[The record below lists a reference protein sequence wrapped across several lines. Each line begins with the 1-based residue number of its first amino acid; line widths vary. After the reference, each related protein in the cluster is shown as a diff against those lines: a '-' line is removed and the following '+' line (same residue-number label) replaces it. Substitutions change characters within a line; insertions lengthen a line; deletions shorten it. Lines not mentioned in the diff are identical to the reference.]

1 MKRKIITKVIMMF
14 GIVLLLTIN
23 SSNIAKADTTTIQYD
38 GKITYGSSTVGSFYV
53 DGKRAFCMDHSKL
66 SPSSGTVAENSIYSD
81 SNVVKCLYYGWE
93 GVEVWSGFNG
103 NSNYGIVATTLALDH
118 YVNGSNK
125 TVAKDFIAFLD
136 SAPIP
141 KESLEF
147 TTKDLEAKIQDG
159 KQVTEQTTVMGTT
172 GITLELNIPNYITIV
187 CDNGNW
193 SKTGGNVELRN
204 GDTIHFEAPIN
215 ITGNWTSNSMANS
228 YTLNAI
234 LSKTNDDK
242 LQRVVKLG
250 KKNPTTYT
258 NISINFVKTGDVKI
272 HKEDRNT
279 KKSLSGAKF
288 NIYRDINENG
298 KIDKGDELVKIVTTG
313 ENGNSE
319 ESHQEELCYP
329 FAVLIDTGRS
339 SELCGLKWRNI
350 DFKNRKMHIRQS
362 YQRVNEYEYKD
373 GEIIK
378 IGSVLEETTLKS
390 RTSKREIPMSKGVHK
405 ILLEIYN
412 ETLKKC
418 GQVDDDNFVFI
429 NTKGRPVTG
438 ECLRNRLDD
447 LLERNNLQSVSLHRF
462 RHTFATRLYEA
473 KVQLKNIQALLG
485 HSTVQMTERYL
496 HINEKDQA
504 NAIEQL
510 EQYNEEKGIKVCV

>member
-1 MKRKIITKVIMMF
+1 MGKKYIDNKVKDKYGNRKRGDSWEGRIFLLQEPVSLYDIDTRRLEMRKKSLKEKCDDFVSMNQEYTR
-14 GIVLLLTIN
+14 IV
-23 SSNIAKADTTTIQYD
+23 
-38 GKITYGSSTVGSFYV
+38 
-53 DGKRAFCMDHSKL
+53 
-66 SPSSGTVAENSIYSD
+66 NSIQ
-81 SNVVKCLYYGWE
+81 
-93 GVEVWSGFNG
+93 F
-103 NSNYGIVATTLALDH
+103 
-118 YVNGSNK
+118 
-125 TVAKDFIAFLD
+125 
-136 SAPIP
+136 
-141 KESLEF
+141 
-147 TTKDLEAKIQDG
+147 
-159 KQVTEQTTVMGTT
+159 
-172 GITLELNIPNYITIV
+172 ITLEYYEKLRNECERLYSEIIELVNAKRKTKFIEQVDFIYKNSQDLLAKLKYKNPELAQKANDRKVKDWFYEWLWNYKYGHKAKTTFEGYVSKTKNHIIRVFGERYLSEVTTIEIQKFINDLMLEYKPSTVRQIYLLLQEGYARAVKEKIIAQTPVVDIEMPQVIPNTMMCVDI
-187 CDNGNW
+187 DM
-193 SKTGGNVELRN
+193 ER
-204 GDTIHFEAPIN
+204 
-215 ITGNWTSNSMANS
+215 
-228 YTLNAI
+228 TLI
-234 LSKTNDDK
+234 
-242 LQRVVKLG
+242 
-250 KKNPTTYT
+250 
-258 NISINFVKTGDVKI
+258 
-272 HKEDRNT
+272 
-279 KKSLSGAKF
+279 
-288 NIYRDINENG
+288 DIFAR
-298 KIDKGDELVKIVTTG
+298 
-313 ENGNSE
+313 
-319 ESHQEELCYP
+319 EELCYP
-329 FAVLIDTGRS
+329 FAVLIDTGLRS

-350 DFKNRKMHIRQS
+350 DFKNRKMNIRQS

>member
-1 MKRKIITKVIMMF
+1 MRLNMKRKIITKVIMMF

-53 DGKRAFCMDHSKL
+53 DGKRAFCMDQSKL
-66 SPSSGTVAENSIYSD
+66 SPSSGTVAETSIYSN
-81 SNVVKCLYYGWE
+81 SNVVKCLYYGWK

-147 TTKDLEAKIQDG
+147 TKKELEAKIQDG

-193 SKTGGNVELRN
+193 SKTGGTVELRN

-250 KKNPTTYT
+250 EKNPTTYT

-319 ESHQEELCYP
+319 EIKLPIGIYIVKEIMAPKGYTLDYVVNKFSITEPNQKIEVNFADKIIENTVNINKQANNDSIKYGINKGEGIPDTYFSLYELDQKGK
-329 FAVLIDTGRS
+329 I
-339 SELCGLKWRNI
+339 I
-350 DFKNRKMHIRQS
+350 DFA
-362 YQRVNEYEYKD
+362 KD
-373 GEIIK
+373 KYG
-378 IGSVLEETTLKS
+378 
-390 RTSKREIPMSKGVHK
+390 
-405 ILLEIYN
+405 IY
-412 ETLKKC
+412 
-418 GQVDDDNFVFI
+418 
-429 NTKGRPVTG
+429 
-438 ECLRNRLDD
+438 
-447 LLERNNLQSVSLHRF
+447 H
-462 RHTFATRLYEA
+462 
-473 KVQLKNIQALLG
+473 
-485 HSTVQMTERYL
+485 
-496 HINEKDQA
+496 
-504 NAIEQL
+504 
-510 EQYNEEKGIKVCV
+510 